1 MDDACR
7 TKFGALGSGKNQF
20 NAPHGFC
27 LGLDD
32 DIAVADTHNHRVQ
45 VFSVDGEFK
54 YTFGQA
60 GAPCTLCS
68 TSILLDSTVE
78 FTL

>member
-1 MDDACR
+1 MTLACSLVLYR

-60 GAPCTLCS
+60 GAH
-68 TSILLDSTVE
+68 LLHLTR
-78 FTL
+78 